1 MRQRIAGKKN
11 NKLLLLMAGVLAFG
25 SIPLISLPQA
35 QASGDPT
42 LTVNANVD
50 KGEVGT
56 LFGSNHRYIYGGFG
70 SWNTATSSLD
80 SQLINEAKNAGI
92 NMLRFPG
99 GTVANKYKWQRGIG
113 PQEDRPQ
120 NVHGKTGEPTS
131 NDYGPDEYAQM
142 AEQIGAEGNI
152 VVDASGWSGGQCLG
166 KINPSGPS
174 EWSNMQWSSSS
185 CLSGAQEAAAFV
197 AYMNGQPQDSN
208 VVIGG
213 VNWAALR
220 VSNGRAEPYNIKYWE
235 VGNEMDLG
243 GGQEE
248 WLGSSNAEHK
258 YLWGDDP
265 APVSGEVY
273 HSNYNRQPAVGFNDF
288 RARAATATAN
298 LEYQAKGSLATVKV
312 NGQTWTQVTD
322 FNSSGSTAQHYV
334 YSVLDAT
341 AGTYKITFGNN
352 INGLTPAPGAEI
364 SITYSNSQLQPDVYT
379 AKTNEYYARYAPMS
393 SAAGAYKVE
402 VGTETWTQVAS
413 LASSLPTDKH
423 YTIDFNTGKI
433 TFGNNVKG
441 KRPDNNVFITY
452 STVNHD
458 GFVDFYTAMKAVD
471 PSIKVFSVF
480 GGVTAELVAENSQNY
495 FDGIVIH
502 PYGQGI
508 SLTNVPRGE
517 EYAKAFH
524 DAVMGKPA
532 SMEHYFTGP
541 NNTFNNLLGPNHGKQ
556 IMVSEY
562 GIAGWVPLPNAT
574 DGVSH
579 YLRSLDQ
586 GLYVGKQL
594 LSFMKVNVTLA
605 NKHTLVD
612 FDPSVA
618 PPGSTSVS
626 AADNAMLNPKE
637 DQFIPTATALA
648 LQLFSNMTGT
658 RKVETVRANLAQNY
672 FTAGATKDDEGNVY
686 VTVVNDSRENSVQT
700 AINLTGFTGNGSA
713 EVWTLNSTDPSDPMA
728 FLDYNEYDANTNQ
741 PINRVAI
748 NKQTGVSVGANSFT
762 HTFPAH
768 SITAIKLTPAPV
780 VPADPSLKGH
790 WKFDETS
797 GTAAADASNNS
808 ATGTLLN
815 GSAWTTAGKTQG
827 ALQLDGVDDYV
838 QLPNVVNPGT
848 TSFTAAA
855 WVKLETSLGQTQTIL
870 QQEGTNGRGWLFR
883 RADGKLASFLG
894 GTATVST
901 GTIPADG
908 SWHHTALTYD
918 AGTVKL
924 YLDGQLVATAARTA
938 VSSTDA
944 LRVGRHKTP
953 DLNNEEWDGAM
964 DNVRIY
970 NRALSGTEINDLFVA
985 GN

>member
-1 MRQRIAGKKN
+1 MRQRVVGKQSKTF
-11 NKLLLLMAGVLAFG
+11 LLVMAGVLALG
-25 SIPLISLPQA
+25 STPWVNLPEA
-35 QASGDPT
+35 HAAEDLT
-42 LTVNANVD
+42 LTVNTNVD

-56 LFGSNHRYIYGGFG
+56 IFGSNHRYIYGGFG
-70 SWNTATSSLD
+70 SWNSATNSLD
-80 SQLINEAKNAGI
+80 SKLIDEVKNNGI

-113 PQEDRPQ
+113 PHAERKQ

-131 NDYGPDEYAQM
+131 NDFGPDEYGQM
-142 AEQIGAEGNI
+142 IKRTGAVGN
-152 VVDASGWSGGQCLG
+152 VVIDASGWSGGQCLG
-166 KINPSGPS
+166 KINPNGSS
-174 EWSNMQWSSSS
+174 EWSNLQWSSSS

-197 AYMNGQPQDSN
+197 AYMNGRPQDSN

-213 VNWAALR
+213 INWAELR
-220 VSNGRAEPYNIKYWE
+220 VNNGHAEPYNVKYWE

-265 APVSGEVY
+265 APVSGTVY
-273 HSNYNRQPAVGFNDF
+273 HSSYNRQPAVGFNDF
-288 RARAATATAN
+288 RPRAGTSTAN
-298 LEYQAKGSLATVKV
+298 LEYQVKGTPAEIKV
-312 NGQTWTQVTD
+312 NGQTWTQVAT
-322 FNSSGSTAQHYV
+322 FNSSGPTAQHYGNGV
-334 YSVLDAT
+334 MDAA
-341 AGTYKITFGNN
+341 AGTFKITFGNN
-352 INGLTPAPGAEI
+352 INGLTPVPGDEI
-364 SITYSNSQLQPDVYT
+364 SITYSDPQFQPDLYV
-379 AKTNEYYARYAPMS
+379 AKTSEYYARYAPMS

-402 VGTETWTQVAS
+402 VGTETWTQVATLANS
-413 LASSLPTDKH
+413 LSTDKH
-423 YTIDFNTGKI
+423 YMIDFNTGKI
-433 TFGNNVKG
+433 TFGDNVKG
-441 KRPDNNVFITY
+441 KRPDNNVYVTY

-458 GFVDFYTAMKAVD
+458 GFVDYFQAMKAVD
-471 PSIKVFSVF
+471 PSIKVFIVF

-508 SLTNVPRGE
+508 SLPNVPRGE

-524 DAVMGKPA
+524 DAVMGKPG

-541 NNTFNNLLGPNHGKQ
+541 NNSFNNLLGPNHGKQ

-574 DGVSH
+574 DGFSH

-594 LSFMKVNVTLA
+594 LSFMKLNVTLA

-612 FDPSVA
+612 FDPASA

-626 AADNAMLNPKE
+626 AADNAMFNPKE
-637 DQFIPTATALA
+637 DQFIPTATALTI
-648 LQLFSNMTGT
+648 QLFSNMTGT
-658 RKVETVRANLAQNY
+658 RKVETVRSNLTQSY
-672 FTAGATKDDEGNVY
+672 FTAGATKDDAGNVY

-700 AINLTGFTGNGSA
+700 AINLNGFTGNSSA
-713 EVWTLNSTDPSDPMA
+713 EVWTLNSTNPDNPMA
-728 FLDYNEYDANTNQ
+728 FLDYNEYDQQ

-748 NKQTGVSVGANSFT
+748 NKQMDVSVGANSFT
-762 HTFPAH
+762 YTFPAH
-768 SITAIKLTPAPV
+768 SITAIKLKPAPV

-790 WKFDETS
+790 WKFDETG
-797 GTAAADASNNS
+797 GTAAVDASGNS
-808 ATGTLLN
+808 FTGTLMN

-827 ALQLDGVDDYV
+827 AIQLDGVDDYV

-855 WVKLETSLGQTQTIL
+855 WVKLETTLGQTQTIL

-894 GTATVST
+894 GTVTVST
-901 GTIPADG
+901 GTIPADS
-908 SWHHTALTYD
+908 SWHHAALAYD
-918 AGTVKL
+918 AGILKL
-924 YLDGQLVATAARTA
+924 YLDGQLVATASRTA

-944 LRVGRHKTP
+944 MRVGRHKTP
-953 DLNNEEWDGAM
+953 DSNNEEWDGSI
-964 DNVRIY
+964 DNFRIY
-970 NRALSGTEINDLFVA
+970 NRALSGTEVNDLFVA